1 METSSG
7 LDSVQYFLKIC
18 VELFN
23 QKHRFMRTKI
33 KFLVVLSLVV
43 VTFMA
48 FKPVDKKVV
57 LIDAGHGGK
66 DVGADILGF
75 EEKTITEAVA
85 NKIKELNK
93 NENVEIVLLRDGDLS
108 MDLKERTTIINKL
121 KPDLVISLHISANPN
136 VTSNGVRAYISS
148 RKIFYD
154 QSKEIA
160 ENVIDKIAATGNLT
174 KRHVSEAPFYILKNA
189 DCPMMHLE
197 MGFLSNENDR
207 NYITSEKGQIE
218 IAEKI
223 LESLK

>member
-1 METSSG
+1 
-7 LDSVQYFLKIC
+7 
-18 VELFN
+18 
-23 QKHRFMRTKI
+23 MRTKI
-33 KFLVVLSLVV
+33 KFLAVLSIAL
-43 VTFMA
+43 FSFLA
-48 FKPVDKKVV
+48 FTTLDKKTIV
-57 LIDAGHGGK
+57 IDAGHGGK
-66 DVGADILGF
+66 DTGADIRGF

-85 NKIKELNK
+85 KKIKELNK
-93 NENVEIVLLRDGDLS
+93 NENVEIVLLRDGDTS

-121 KPDLVISLHISANPN
+121 KPDLVISLHISAAPN
-136 VTSNGVRAYISS
+136 VTSNGVGAYISS

-174 KRHVSEAPFYILKNA
+174 KRRVSEAPFYILKNA